1 MKTLE
6 HKFKQIK
13 DIFGNSTD
21 IKTRIIT
28 IGDKQLGYVFLDSV
42 CSGDKIS
49 DFLMK
54 STFRFSSENLYQ
66 ELLNKLANNN
76 ILKLKTLQEVIDI
89 LPNGFT
95 CVLSSDSKE
104 WIAVETKGM
113 IDRGVNEASGEAI
126 IRGPKDSFTENYMIN
141 LGLIRKRI
149 KDPNLWISELLLGR
163 RTQTKIAITYL
174 RDVVPKKRIQ
184 KIEKRLR
191 EITIDGILDSGYI
204 REYLVENKH
213 TVFPQMVSTE
223 RPDLACQAL
232 LEGKIIIMVENSPIV
247 LICPG
252 VFIDFFHS
260 PEDFYQKNWNV
271 NFARIIRFFSFL
283 ITLLL
288 PAFYVAITTFNPEMI
303 PDELLFSIVKQRSNV
318 PFPTFFEVL
327 ILMLAFEILRE
338 TDIRMPQTMGTA
350 ISVVGGLIL
359 GDAAVSAG
367 IVSPISIIVIAMTS
381 ICGLLFSDVDMINGL
396 RVWRFLFLI
405 SGSILGVI
413 GIVIMG
419 LLFITNLCSTR
430 FLGIPY
436 MTTIAPFNLEDSKDS
451 IIKVPTPKITKRPT
465 FLTKRNR
472 YRQKE
477 EKHEKD

>member
-1 MKTLE
+1 
-6 HKFKQIK
+6 
-13 DIFGNSTD
+13 
-21 IKTRIIT
+21 
-28 IGDKQLGYVFLDSV
+28 
-42 CSGDKIS
+42 
-49 DFLMK
+49 
-54 STFRFSSENLYQ
+54 
-66 ELLNKLANNN
+66 
-76 ILKLKTLQEVIDI
+76 
-89 LPNGFT
+89 
-95 CVLSSDSKE
+95 
-104 WIAVETKGM
+104 
-113 IDRGVNEASGEAI
+113 
-126 IRGPKDSFTENYMIN
+126 
-141 LGLIRKRI
+141 
-149 KDPNLWISELLLGR
+149 
-163 RTQTKIAITYL
+163 
-174 RDVVPKKRIQ
+174 
-184 KIEKRLR
+184 
-191 EITIDGILDSGYI
+191 
-204 REYLVENKH
+204 
-213 TVFPQMVSTE
+213 MVSTE

-436 MTTIAPFNLEDSKDS
+436 KTTIAPFNLEDSKDS